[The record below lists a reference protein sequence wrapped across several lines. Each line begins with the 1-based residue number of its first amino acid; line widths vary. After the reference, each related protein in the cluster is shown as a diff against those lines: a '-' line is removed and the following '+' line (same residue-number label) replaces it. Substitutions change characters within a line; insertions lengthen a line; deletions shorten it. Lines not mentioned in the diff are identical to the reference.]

1 MLSRIARG
9 MYELGR
15 RIESAENVTRI
26 LDVNHRMS
34 LELDYFSDLDVWSP
48 MLAITRSRE
57 LFDDL
62 YDEVNEANVYD
73 FLLFSDDNPNSV
85 MVSLRLSREYARTMR
100 ERISEEMWEHLN
112 EMHLEMQQT
121 DLKQVFS
128 KGSYHFNKHIQS
140 FCNAFQGYADN
151 TMVHGEAWQFL
162 RLGRNL
168 ERAAMTSRILAIK
181 YHMLL
186 PESDEVGR
194 PLDLHQWQALLR
206 SVSGFEAYRR
216 LYRARISPPQ
226 VVNLMLYD
234 PRFPRSL
241 CYCITQVQNGLRGI
255 RTHTESQR
263 LLYAQVASFR
273 EELEEGSGKR
283 VLQEGLLHHVEY
295 VEDYCSK
302 IHQQLLTSYLDPM
315 IILDAYGREV
325 QMGIQAQQQQQVAC
339 HGE

>member
-1 MLSRIARG
+1 

-48 MLAITRSRE
+48 MLSITGSRE
-57 LFDDL
+57 LFDSH

-73 FLLFSDDNPNSV
+73 FLLLSEDNPNSV
-85 MVSLRLSREYARTMR
+85 MVSLMLSREYARTMR

-112 EMHLEMQQT
+112 QMHLEMEGLE
-121 DLKQVFS
+121 LKEVLR
-128 KGSYHFNKHIQS
+128 KGSYHFNKRIQS
-140 FCNAFQGYADN
+140 FCNAFQGYCDN

-168 ERAAMTSRILAIK
+168 ERAAMTGRILGIK
-181 YHMLL
+181 YHLLL

-241 CYCITQVQNGLRGI
+241 RYCISHVRDGLNGI
-255 RTHTESQR
+255 TAHTDAQR
-263 LLYAQVASFR
+263 SLYAQVASFL
-273 EELEEGSGKR
+273 EELQEGSGER
-283 VLQEGLLHHVEY
+283 VLQEGLKQHMEHIEQS
-295 VEDYCSK
+295 CAH
-302 IHQQLLTSYLDPM
+302 IHRQLIASYLDPM
-315 IILDAYGREV
+315 IILDAYGHEV
-325 QMGIQAQQQQQVAC
+325 QMGMQVQQQQQQQVC
-339 HGE
+339 Q

>member
-1 MLSRIARG
+1 

-48 MLAITRSRE
+48 MLAITGSRE
-57 LFDDL
+57 LFDSL
-62 YDEVNEANVYD
+62 YEEVNEANVYD
-73 FLLFSDDNPNSV
+73 FLLLSEDNPHSV
-85 MVSLRLSREYARTMR
+85 MVSLKLGREYARTMR

-112 EMHLEMQQT
+112 QMHLEMEG
-121 DLKQVFS
+121 LELNEVLS
-128 KGSYHFNKHIQS
+128 KGSYHFNKRIQS
-140 FCNAFQGYADN
+140 FCNAFQGYSDN

-168 ERAAMTSRILAIK
+168 ERAAMTSRILGIK
-181 YHMLL
+181 YHLLL
-186 PESDEVGR
+186 PEVDEVGR

-241 CYCITQVQNGLRGI
+241 CYCITQVLNGLRGI

-263 LLYAQVASFR
+263 LLLAQVANFL
-273 EELEEGSGKR
+273 EELQEGSGES
-283 VLQEGLLHHVEY
+283 VLQEGLKHHMEY
-295 VEDYCSK
+295 IEQSCAQ
-302 IHQQLLTSYLDPM
+302 IHQQLLASYLDPM
-315 IILDAYGREV
+315 IILDAFGREV
-325 QMGIQAQQQQQVAC
+325 QMGVQAQQQQQAVC
-339 HGE
+339 HDG